1 MSSIFVIVAYMG
13 YNINENF
20 IFFIIDLEACMK
32 TTTVR
37 ARIEPQL
44 KHDVEAVLIE
54 LGLSFSEAI
63 ELFLRQVK
71 LNKGIPFDIRI
82 PNKTTMK
89 TFENTNKGKYLVR
102 HKNAKALFDK
112 LGI

>member
-1 MSSIFVIVAYMG
+1 
-13 YNINENF
+13 
-20 IFFIIDLEACMK
+20 MK
-32 TTTVR
+32 TETVR
-37 ARIEPQL
+37 ARIEPKL
-44 KHDVEAVLIE
+44 KHDVELVLAE

-82 PNKTTMK
+82 PNKTTSQV
-89 TFENTNKGKYLVR
+89 FEDTDKGKNLTRY
-102 HKNAKALFDK
+102 KNAKDMFKK